1 MILARFV
8 RIADISSVPFFLTG
22 IAKGKFPDAPVE
34 WVLMDWDG
42 IFSVTYNYVE
52 NESNILIFDLRKVMV
67 YQTSGKEVKRTKL
80 NEILLKLR
88 KLSN

>member
-1 MILARFV
+1 
-8 RIADISSVPFFLTG
+8 
-22 IAKGKFPDAPVE
+22 
-34 WVLMDWDG
+34 MDWDG

-52 NESNILIFDLRKVMV
+52 NESNILIFDLRKVLV
-67 YQTSGKEVKRTKL
+67 YQTSGKEVKKTKL